1 MRTRAEDSCRRVLA
15 AQYRLC
21 YIAQDFAALVKTG
34 AKQLVHSLPRGR
46 RVSRVWTQ
54 DIGRRH
60 VSETAG
66 ISTGIAAR
74 YATAVFDLAKE
85 GKAIKALESDV
96 AALDAAMTDS
106 ADLRTLLTSPLYSRE
121 EQSAAITAIATKMSL
136 SETTSNVLALLAS
149 KRRLFVMPQLLAVLQ
164 DMLAEERGE
173 VTAEVTT
180 AKKLTKAQAD
190 KLAKTLKAQVGKSVT
205 IKETVDASIIG
216 GLIVKVGSKMI
227 DTSIASKLNALQNT
241 MKEVG

>member
-1 MRTRAEDSCRRVLA
+1 
-15 AQYRLC
+15 
-21 YIAQDFAALVKTG
+21 
-34 AKQLVHSLPRGR
+34 
-46 RVSRVWTQ
+46 
-54 DIGRRH
+54 

-96 AALDAAMTDS
+96 ATLGAAIAES
-106 ADLRTLLTSPLYSRE
+106 ADLRTLLTSPLYSRD
-121 EQSAAITAIATKMSL
+121 EQSGAIAAIAAKLEL
-136 SETTSNVLALLAS
+136 SDTTSKVLALLAA
-149 KRRLFVMPQLLAVLQ
+149 KRRLFVLPHLLAVLQ
-164 DMLAEERGE
+164 DMLSEERGE

-180 AKKLTKAQAD
+180 AKALTEAQAE
-190 KLAKTLKAQVGKSVT
+190 KLAETLKAQVGKSVT
-205 IKETVDASIIG
+205 IKETVDESIIG

>member
-1 MRTRAEDSCRRVLA
+1 M
-15 AQYRLC
+15 
-21 YIAQDFAALVKTG
+21 
-34 AKQLVHSLPRGR
+34 
-46 RVSRVWTQ
+46 
-54 DIGRRH
+54 
-60 VSETAG
+60 SETAG
-66 ISTGIAAR
+66 ISTGIASR
-74 YATAVFDLAKE
+74 YATAVFDLAKD
-85 GKAIKALESDV
+85 GQAIKALESDV
-96 AALDAAMTDS
+96 AALDAAMTES

-121 EQSAAITAIATKMSL
+121 EQSAAITSIAAKMKL
-136 SETTSNVLALLAS
+136 SDMTGNVLALLAS

-164 DMLAEERGE
+164 DMLSEERGE

-180 AKKLTKAQAD
+180 AKALTKAQAD

-205 IKETVDASIIG
+205 IKETVDESIIG